1 MGRSLPH
8 EGVITPRLGPLST
21 KTRQPPFT
29 PGLPGLVNADFRRR
43 AVRRGNG
50 DKEPVEF
57 LDKETRPRAGTRF
70 QPAEAGQIRF
80 VNHVNDAL
88 AAGYVKPPPLG
99 VDKDVIGVMADF
111 GIGGEITVARIKSR
125 DERGH
130 PISYN

>member
-1 MGRSLPH
+1 MGDVIPH
-8 EGVITPRLGPLST
+8 LTVLLST

-43 AVRRGNG
+43 ALRRGNG

-57 LDKETRPRAGTRF
+57 LDKETGARAGARF

-88 AAGYVKPPPLG
+88 AAGYVKPSTPG
-99 VDKDVIGVMADF
+99 VDKDVVS
-111 GIGGEITVARIKSR
+111 V
-125 DERGH
+125 
-130 PISYN
+130 